1 MNLNIK
7 HWYQILFLKI
17 LRYRCNMLILMVII
31 EYLYVLLYFT
41 LQIILGCCRSFNQFV
56 SGITLCLQHK
66 GLRISRLFTHQRTL
80 SSMLHSLINL
90 QLIWVHNLYLIFVN
104 LINIMCSLAK
114 ILIKLYFLVFFPF
127 WIWIYMRI
135 RIGSITNDLH
145 EKR

>member
-1 MNLNIK
+1 M
-7 HWYQILFLKI
+7 
-17 LRYRCNMLILMVII
+17 MII

-127 WIWIYMRI
+127 RIWIYMRI
-135 RIGSITNDLH
+135 RIWSITNDLH
-145 EKR
+145 EKDKLYNELLVSVSSFLQYIICTLY